1 MEFHINRITRNIK
14 RAKGDAYMAEKKNL
28 PKRSEVDLKL
38 TWAIEDLYA
47 SDDLWQKDY
56 EKIKEMLPKAAEY
69 QGRLSKSGDILLS
82 FLQVSDQISMLL
94 EQVYVYAN
102 QKYHEDTSNA
112 IYQDLSNKANA
123 ISVQVSSVLSF
134 ATPEILSI
142 PDEIIVQ
149 FRVENEEL
157 KLYDFYIK
165 DILRLKPHIL
175 SAEMEELLADA
186 GEIAEAPGNI
196 FSMFNNADIKFP
208 VIKDEDGAN
217 VLITHGRYGQF
228 LESNDRRVR
237 REAFEGVYA
246 TYRSYRNTLAAA
258 FSANVKQEVFF
269 AKARKYKSTLERV
282 LDAANIPVEVY
293 TNLIAAVHEN
303 LGLMHR
309 YVSLRKKLLG
319 VEELHIYD
327 LYAPLVQDV
336 KMEIPFEE
344 AKQVVAKGLMPL
356 GESYQKILNEG
367 YSHRWIDV
375 YENEN
380 KRSGAY
386 SWGAYGTHP
395 YVLLN
400 YNDTLNNVFTL
411 AHEMGHAIH
420 SYHSDKEQPYIYAG
434 YKIFV
439 AEVASTCNE
448 ALLIDYMLKN
458 TDEKKEKAYL
468 INHFLEKFKGT
479 LFRQTMFAEF
489 EMITHKM
496 VEEGESLTADALCK
510 IYHDLNVAYFGDDI
524 VIDTEIDMEWARIPH
539 FYNAFY
545 VYQYA
550 TGYSAAI
557 ALSKR
562 LLNEGKS
569 AVEDYIR
576 FLSGGSSNYPI
587 ELLKAAGVDMSTKE
601 PVNQALT
608 LFAELLDQME
618 ALLQ

>member
-1 MEFHINRITRNIK
+1 
-14 RAKGDAYMAEKKNL
+14 MAEMKNL
-28 PKRSEVDLKL
+28 PKRSEVDQKF
-38 TWAIEDLYA
+38 TWAIEDLYV

-56 EKIKEMLPKAAEY
+56 DKVKEMIPKAAEY
-69 QGRLSKSGDILLS
+69 QGRLSKSGDLLLS
-82 FLQVSDQISMLL
+82 FLQLEEKISMLL

-112 IYQDLSNKANA
+112 SYQDLSNKANA
-123 ISVQVSSVLSF
+123 LSVQVTSALSF

-142 PDEIIVQ
+142 PEEMITQ
-149 FRVENEEL
+149 FWVENEEL
-157 KLYDFYIK
+157 KLYDFHIK

-186 GEIAEAPGNI
+186 GEMAEAPGNI
-196 FSMFNNADIKFP
+196 FSMFNNADIRFP
-208 VIKDEDGAN
+208 EIKDEEGKD
-217 VLITHGRYGQF
+217 LRITHGRYGQL

-237 REAFEGVYA
+237 KEAFEGVYA
-246 TYRSYRNTLAAA
+246 TYQSFRNTLAAA
-258 FSANVKQEVFF
+258 FSSNVKQEAYF
-269 AKARKYKSTLERV
+269 AKVRKYPSSLERT
-282 LDAANIPVEVY
+282 LDAGNIPIEVY

-303 LGLMHR
+303 FGLMHR
-309 YVSLRKKLLG
+309 YVTLRKKLLG
-319 VEELHIYD
+319 LDELHMYD
-327 LYAPLVQDV
+327 LYAPLIPNI
-336 KMEIPFEE
+336 KMEIPFDE
-344 AKQVVAKGLMPL
+344 AKKIVAKGMEPL
-356 GESYQKILNEG
+356 GDSYQKILNEG
-367 YSHRWIDV
+367 YSHRWIDI

-448 ALLIDYMLKN
+448 SLLIDYMLKN
-458 TDEKKEKAYL
+458 TEDKKEKAYL

-479 LFRQTMFAEF
+479 LYRQCMFAEF

-524 VIDTEIDMEWARIPH
+524 VIDSEIDMEWARIPH

-562 LLNEGKS
+562 ILDEGEP
-569 AVEDYIR
+569 AVKDYIR
-576 FLSGGSSNYPI
+576 FLSSGSSNYPI

-608 LFAELLDQME
+608 LFEELLNKME
-618 ALLQ
+618 ELVK